1 MEEFTSPRRGRPP
14 KALGLSNSASEGQS
28 ATDADFRERQDGADR
43 IGAQENVNGADWEAL
58 VEALKSNRSH
68 KRSVAMAYHP
78 KPVDN
83 WVSTITGWVRVTV
96 GETGYTLNTGE
107 TVRI

>member
-1 MEEFTSPRRGRPP
+1 
-14 KALGLSNSASEGQS
+14 
-28 ATDADFRERQDGADR
+28 
-43 IGAQENVNGADWEAL
+43 L

-83 WVSTITGWVRVTV
+83 WVSTVTGWVRVTV

>member
-1 MEEFTSPRRGRPP
+1 MEEFTFKRRGRPP
-14 KALGLSNSASEGQS
+14 KALGLSNHAEEGQDS
-28 ATDADFRERQDGADR
+28 TDADFREREDGADR
-43 IGAQENVNGADWEAL
+43 IGAQEDASGADWEAL
-58 VEALKSNRSH
+58 VDALKSNRSH

-78 KPVDN
+78 NPVDN

-107 TVRI
+107 TIRI